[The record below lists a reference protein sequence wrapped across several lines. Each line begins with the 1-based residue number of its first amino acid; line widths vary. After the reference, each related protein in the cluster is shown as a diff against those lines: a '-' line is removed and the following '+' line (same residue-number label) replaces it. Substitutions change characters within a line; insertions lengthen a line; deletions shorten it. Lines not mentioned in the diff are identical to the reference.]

1 MAMKDKEVMPVLFM
15 GLLFLA
21 AQLIALAATNP
32 FHEAGVKAFENP
44 NDPTNVLQIILVVIV
59 FTAFI
64 LLIARY
70 RKNFVKY
77 IILFVFFMSIY
88 YILQA
93 FFLIAIPSVSFPLSL
108 AVAVLAIILLM
119 KYPEWYVV
127 DAMGVMM
134 AGGII
139 AIFGSSLS
147 IPLILTLL
155 SVLAVYDAISV
166 YKTKH
171 MISLADTVVGESLPL
186 LMVVP
191 KNRKYSFLKEDG
203 LEEERDA
210 LFMGLGDVIIPG
222 MLASASYFS
231 GSLYVAIAAIAG
243 SLAGFFIMM
252 FMAAK
257 GNPQAGLP
265 PLNGGAIIGYLISSY
280 LIYGKLIGF

>member
-1 MAMKDKEVMPVLFM
+1 MKDRETLPIAFM
-15 GLLFLA
+15 GALFFI
-21 AQLIALAATNP
+21 AQILSLVAIHP
-32 FHEAGVKAFENP
+32 FHEAGVRAFKNP
-44 NDPTNVLQIILVVIV
+44 NDPTNVLQVILIVIV

-70 RKNFVKY
+70 RKDFVKY

-88 YILQA
+88 YIFRA
-93 FFLIAIPSVSFPLSL
+93 FFLIAFPSVSFPLSL
-108 AVAVLAIILLM
+108 ALAIIAILLLM

-127 DAMGVMM
+127 DALGVLM
-134 AGGII
+134 AAGII

-147 IPLILTLL
+147 VPLAVTLLLIL
-155 SVLAVYDAISV
+155 AIYDAISV

-171 MISLADTVVGESLPL
+171 MVSLADTVVGESLPL

-191 KNRKYSFLKEDG
+191 KKRHYSFLKEKG

-222 MLASASYFS
+222 ILISASYFS
-231 GSLYVAIAAIAG
+231 GSFTVAVAAIAG
-243 SLAGFFIMM
+243 SLAGFFILMG
-252 FMAAK
+252 FAAK

-265 PLNGGAIIGYLISSY
+265 CLNGGAIIGYAISSY
-280 LIYGKLIGF
+280 LLFGKLIGF